1 MTHLKKNLRLSFSI
15 FFLIFFAATAFG
27 EETTTNLDLKKYAG
41 LWYEIARLPARYEDG
56 LVGVT
61 ATYTFVS
68 EGKLSFK
75 NKGFKQKFDGAVSE
89 VSGSLKMPE
98 PSAPGKLKLYVFN
111 IFPANYWVHAL
122 DADYRWALVGGPSR
136 KALWIFS
143 RTPAMEGPVYGRLV
157 AQAKELG
164 YDTTQLIRVEQ
175 K

>member
-1 MTHLKKNLRLSFSI
+1 MTRVKTPLLSLCFV
-15 FFLIFFAATAFG
+15 FAFLTDGFG
-27 EETTTNLDLKKYAG
+27 GEVVTNLDLGKYAG

-61 ATYTFVS
+61 ASYTFSS

-75 NKGFKQKFDGAVSE
+75 NKGFKQKLSGPVSE

-98 PSAPGKLKLYVFN
+98 PSTPGKLKLYVFN
-111 IFPANYWVHAL
+111 IFPASYWVHEL

-136 KALWIFS
+136 KSLWVFS
-143 RTPAMEGPVYGRLV
+143 RTPTLEASIYERLV
-157 AQAKELG
+157 ARAKELG
-164 YDTTQLIRVEQ
+164 YDTAQLIRVEQ